1 MAGHQGPR
9 SKSRGQPPSEVG
21 YQTAQRVEE
30 QQVEHNTGVPE
41 S

>member
-9 SKSRGQPPSEVG
+9 SESRGQPPPEVG
-21 YQTAQRVEE
+21 YQTSQRVEE
-30 QQVEHNTGVPE
+30 RQVEYDTEIPE